1 MPDISARQLIDKT
14 IKIERPANFYRVLD
28 VNNLGD
34 KAKPVSNMLPKD
46 YTFRVDSFLAKGP
59 AYTNIYGI
67 KYAARNDN
75 YLTFFGKDGK
85 NYAIKVQDIGLSAKQ
100 RKQAGIKTV
109 DEEIKEQKESQLSTL
124 DKLARFG
131 KYLVIGIAGVWAAG
145 YLYKQTRQWKKT

>member
-1 MPDISARQLIDKT
+1 MPQISARQLVGKT
-14 IKIERPANFYRVLD
+14 IRIERSANFYRVSD

-34 KAKPVSNMLPKD
+34 KAKPVSNKLPVN
-46 YTFRVDSFLAKGP
+46 YTLRVDSFLAKTP

-67 KYAARNDN
+67 KYAARNDD

-85 NYAIKVQDIGLSAKQ
+85 YYAIKVQDIGLSAKQ

-109 DEEIKEQKESQLSTL
+109 DEEIKEQKESQLSTI

-145 YLYKQTRQWKKT
+145 YLYKSTRK